1 MIVPTRKA
9 GMTAS
14 GIIDPDLL
22 LSAYRTGIF
31 PMAEGVSGEIRWY
44 EPVKRAVFPL
54 DGLRISRSLR
64 RTVERHAFE
73 TRFNT
78 AFESVVR
85 QCANREET
93 WISETI
99 IQSYGELNR
108 RGLAFSVESWS
119 GDELAG
125 GHYGVALGGVFF
137 GESMFST
144 QTDASKVALV
154 ALVERLRSKGFVLL
168 DAQFMTPHLQ
178 TLGAVEISR
187 QEYVKRLLSA
197 LELQCSFLS

>member
-1 MIVPTRKA
+1 MNVSTKKA
-9 GMTAS
+9 GMTAA

-31 PMAEGVSGEIRWY
+31 PMAEGVEGEIRWY
-44 EPVKRAVFPL
+44 EPARRAVFPL
-54 DGLRISRSLR
+54 DALKVSRSLR
-64 RTVERHAFE
+64 RTLKRNAFE
-73 TRFNT
+73 VRLNT

-85 QCANREET
+85 QCANRDET

-99 IQSYGELNR
+99 VQSYLELYR
-108 RGLAFSVESWS
+108 RALAFSVESWL
-119 GDELAG
+119 GEELVG
-125 GHYGVALGGVFF
+125 GLYGVSLGGVFF

-144 QTDASKVALV
+144 RTDASKVALV
-154 ALVERLRSKGFVLL
+154 ALVEHLREKEFVLL

-187 QEYVKRLLSA
+187 QEYLKRLHPA